1 MKSFVALAALAAA
14 VTAQIPDGCS
24 TNSQGSFLISTQNVT
39 GAPGQFDKRQITAS
53 QACGNDDTAVITLND
68 SVLED
73 RAGRTGGIVANG
85 QFQFDEDVQTNSR
98 YLDGFSICGNGS
110 LAVAGSTIF
119 YQCLSGSFYNLY
131 QANEAEQCN
140 EVYILTIPCSGGGSA
155 AANPSSASAS
165 ASTPASTATPATS
178 SAAAPVVSTT
188 SPAPSVVPTTESAP
202 FPVPSNATAPGPT
215 ATGTGVTPPPPAFTG
230 AASTIVIGGNLL
242 ALVAAIGAFA
252 MF

>member
-1 MKSFVALAALAAA
+1 MKSFVALATLAAA
-14 VTAQIPDGCS
+14 VTAQIPNGCS
-24 TNSQGSFLISTQNVT
+24 PNSQGSFLISTQNIT
-39 GAPGQFDKRQITAS
+39 GAPGQFDKRQITAPE
-53 QACGNDDTAVITLND
+53 ACGNIDTAVITLKD

-73 RAGRTGGIVANG
+73 RTGRTGGIVANG
-85 QFQFDEDVQTNSR
+85 QFQFDEDVQTDSL

-119 YQCLSGSFYNLY
+119 YQCLSGGFYNLY
-131 QANEAEQCN
+131 QSNRAEQCN
-140 EVYILTIPCSGGGSA
+140 EVYILATPCSGGGSA
-155 AANPSSASAS
+155 AGNPSSASAS
-165 ASTPASTATPATS
+165 TPATS

-188 SPAPSVVPTTESAP
+188 SAAPSVVPTTESAP

-215 ATGTGVTPPPPAFTG
+215 ATGTGVTPPPPVFTG
-230 AASTIVIGGNLL
+230 AASTIVIGGNFV